1 LPPEIDEGLARQL
14 TAEHLKEQ
22 IVGGK
27 RVLLWEKPQHQANEQ
42 LDMAV
47 YSMAL
52 GVHAG
57 LDRLRWEDWER
68 LADARRRPETD
79 AAPAPLEALWAGNG
93 SVEEAAPADSAP
105 AARKLNPVSAGKAV
119 PEWMRKIR
127 SQHKDQSA

>member
-1 LPPEIDEGLARQL
+1 
-14 TAEHLKEQ
+14 
-22 IVGGK
+22 
-27 RVLLWEKPQHQANEQ
+27 

-47 YSMAL
+47 YAMAL

-68 LADARRRPETD
+68 LADARRRLETD

-105 AARKLNPVSAGKAV
+105 AARKLNPASAGKAV